1 MSRIFD
7 EDGKVIPLTLIQSGE
22 SVVTQVKSTEKDG
35 YSAIQV
41 SHGVR
46 KNLNKAQKGH
56 FGDAGS
62 FRYSKEQKI
71 SSEESQNVAKGQK
84 INIDFLSLGD
94 IVRASAISKSKG
106 FQGGVK
112 RHGFAG
118 MPRTHGHHHVL
129 RHVGSGGQR
138 FPQHTLKGSRGPGR
152 MGGDRISTRGLKVV
166 YLDIANNI
174 IGLKGAVPGRKG
186 SLVEITKLSKK

>member
-1 MSRIFD
+1 MSRIFE
-7 EDGKVIPLTLIQSGE
+7 EDGKVIPLTLIKSGE
-22 SVVTQVKSTEKDG
+22 NVVTQIKSLEKDG
-35 YSAIQV
+35 YNAAQV
-41 SHGVR
+41 SFGTKR
-46 KNLNKAQKGH
+46 NINKAQVGH
-56 FGDAGS
+56 FGEKGS
-62 FRYSKEQKI
+62 FRYSKELRLDDV
-71 SSEESQNVAKGQK
+71 SSVDLGSKATL
-84 INIDFLSLGD
+84 DYFSLGD
-94 IVRASAISKSKG
+94 FVKVSAISKSKG

-152 MGGDRISTRGLKVV
+152 MGGDRITTRGLKVV
-166 YLDIANNI
+166 YIDLDNNI

-186 SLVEITKLSKK
+186 TLVEISKLIKK